1 VTPPGRRTTHTPW
14 VSSAGRPS
22 AVRDAWPAARNS
34 ASLLPCSRA
43 GISTRAMPGA
53 VDLADRRLI
62 SVRRSAFLCL
72 HPHRALARPIGFGS
86 RLGHAQQ
93 RDAGVAPVKL
103 DIGGPLNQ
111 NELLVRSS
119 RQTGRARPDMYR

>member
-43 GISTRAMPGA
+43 GISTRAIPGA

-86 RLGHAQQ
+86 RLGPRAAKGCWGGAREAGHRRAAQS
-93 RDAGVAPVKL
+93 
-103 DIGGPLNQ
+103 
-111 NELLVRSS
+111 E
-119 RQTGRARPDMYR
+119 